1 MFALR
6 CKKLFESYVQG
17 DEADNM
23 EVDALRSNLSTLDD
37 GNAGIFHVSLLV
49 LVIYYN

>member
-23 EVDALRSNLSTLDD
+23 EIGANHSTLDD
-37 GNAGIFHVSLLV
+37 SNAVIFHVSLLV